1 MSSRVRQDEPPGRSR
16 QRLIANLNETPRPA
30 CRLNFRL
37 TFLSFVYFGKRPVLL
52 DLCIADGYPASS
64 GDFDH
69 SCHAEAC
76 AYSAADCRTMPR
88 KRDVNLSHCGNAISR
103 MWSPFGWVR
112 NGGLTRRRNAA
123 SGHKM
128 FIAAGSDFFGKFTT
142 QDAFLILAT

>member
-1 MSSRVRQDEPPGRSR
+1 MAAFSRDPREHWLKPYFSKNEV
-16 QRLIANLNETPRPA
+16 ANSGYITSP
-30 CRLNFRL
+30 L
-37 TFLSFVYFGKRPVLL
+37 TMQYGFI
-52 DLCIADGYPASS
+52 DLCIADDFLVPS